1 MADLSTIVAAPLSQL
16 WVCPDCSAA
25 FNRPQC
31 PYCTTTNVAPLGA
44 WLNRE
49 PTGLERMKA

>member
-1 MADLSTIVAAPLSQL
+1 MPDLSTIVAAPLSQL
-16 WVCPDCSAA
+16 WVCAECDAA

>member
-16 WVCPDCSAA
+16 WVCVNCETCA
-25 FNRPQC
+25 NRPVC
-31 PYCTTTNVAPLGA
+31 PYCCGNSTMPLET